1 MARVMPDCAEPP
13 ALGSKSPPRRRIT
26 PQHGEQ
32 AEQSSP
38 QRTRSAEAEQD
49 TDVLFE
55 HAPAQAAVSQPAA
68 VVQSLAPA
76 PAESSMPLLRSVS
89 APQRSALPPPAPALT
104 HSAGL
109 PPPSPGAHSPYAQQL
124 PRARAVQQRIATS
137 LVPVCAAS
145 MATCQSALSSAS
157 MQVSSLAHSHSAS
170 TPSLS
175 VPSARSPSISPVP
188 IPPQRCRS
196 AVSSKQSSGSS
207 PTPLRS
213 SSSGGRVRVCIKPL
227 DQIIIRAS
235 GLLEEARMQRKTVR
249 LYEFP

>member
-13 ALGSKSPPRRRIT
+13 TLGSKSPPRRRIT

-38 QRTRSAEAEQD
+38 QRSRSAEAEQD

-55 HAPAQAAVSQPAA
+55 HVPAQPAASQPAPVA
-68 VVQSLAPA
+68 S
-76 PAESSMPLLRSVS
+76 AESSMPLLRSVS
-89 APQRSALPPPAPALT
+89 APQRSALPPPVPSLT

-109 PPPSPGAHSPYAQQL
+109 PPPSPSARSSYAQQL

-137 LVPVCAAS
+137 LVPVRAAS
-145 MATCQSALSSAS
+145 IATCQSALSSAS
-157 MQVSSLAHSHSAS
+157 MQVSSLAHAHSAS

-175 VPSARSPSISPVP
+175 IPSARSPSVSPVP

-196 AVSSKQSSGSS
+196 AVSSKQSSGYS